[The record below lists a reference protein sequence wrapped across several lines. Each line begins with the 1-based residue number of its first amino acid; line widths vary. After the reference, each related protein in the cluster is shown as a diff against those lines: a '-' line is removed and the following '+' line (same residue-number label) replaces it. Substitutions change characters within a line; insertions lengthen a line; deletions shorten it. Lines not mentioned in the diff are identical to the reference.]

1 MHICWKIILML
12 MVLVC
17 QCVTEQQQD
26 NFLDASKFCLHLP
39 SEEQMST
46 VQPTTVN
53 SMVSCCMQVL
63 KARIPPEIKLTGFKR
78 QYAFTPCVD
87 AIIFYTEKQQFC
99 SDPQADWITQRLEE
113 LVLESLKT
121 LNSTAPEEH
130 DPTLIHIV
138 NSNQS
143 YAENVTCCKTVST
156 KEVIDSIIG
165 FRMQKSDT
173 TCVKA
178 VIFKTEKGEFCS
190 HWRQPWV
197 LKKIR
202 QFLAQRK
209 MLAEKHVLEHLTSS
223 PTPTTSISHTTFV

>member
-1 MHICWKIILML
+1 MHICRKITSML

-26 NFLDASKFCLHLP
+26 NSASKFCLHLP

-87 AIIFYTEKQQFC
+87 AIVFYTEKQQFC

-121 LNSTAPEEH
+121 LNSTAPEE
-130 DPTLIHIV
+130 PNTL
-138 NSNQS
+138 
-143 YAENVTCCKTVST
+143 VS
-156 KEVIDSIIG
+156 
-165 FRMQKSDT
+165 
-173 TCVKA
+173 
-178 VIFKTEKGEFCS
+178 
-190 HWRQPWV
+190 
-197 LKKIR
+197 
-202 QFLAQRK
+202 
-209 MLAEKHVLEHLTSS
+209 
-223 PTPTTSISHTTFV
+223 